1 MTALRANPK
10 SSTVQALARRPW
22 GLYLAV
28 AFAGLLV
35 IAVIAPQALAVGSPF
50 ASDFD
55 QSLLPPSW
63 APLFGTDVNGR
74 DQYTRIVY
82 GARDSLL
89 IGLGAAGVGVGLAL
103 VLGTVAALAP
113 RPIATVV
120 DRFLEVM
127 FAFPAL
133 LLALLLIAIA
143 GPSALTEVFAVGI
156 GTAPGYARMVRGQI
170 FAAKNSA
177 YVEAATALGH
187 SRFRIIRA
195 HILPNAIRP
204 LVAVFALSVGQSI
217 VWASSLSF
225 LGLGVAPPAPE
236 WGALL
241 DAGRPYIIQAGWLLV
256 IPGLVIVAVALAT
269 TTIGRHL
276 QAGLERGER
285 S

>member
-63 APLFGTDVNGR
+63 AHLFGTDVNGR